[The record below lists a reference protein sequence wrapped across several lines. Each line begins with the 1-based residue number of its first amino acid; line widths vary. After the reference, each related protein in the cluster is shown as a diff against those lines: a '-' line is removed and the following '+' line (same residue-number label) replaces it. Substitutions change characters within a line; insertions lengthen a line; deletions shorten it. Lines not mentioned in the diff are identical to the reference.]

1 MAPLILSV
9 LYGSQWSISSPGRFT
24 PGKEPRYPLHSRLRG
39 YQIRSAAESIRRVK
53 PKQKGLKLNG
63 AYQVVVYAVNVDLVS
78 DNTHVIT
85 RNQKLCNL
93 LVRMFV

>member
-1 MAPLILSV
+1 V

-39 YQIRSAAESIRRVK
+39 YQIRSEAESIREVK

-63 AYQVVVYAVNVDLVS
+63 AYQVVVYAVNVGLVS
-78 DNTHVIT
+78 ENTYIIT
-85 RNQKLCNL
+85 RKQKLCKL
-93 LVRMFV
+93 LVRKFI